1 MTASANRPV
10 TVGGKRDNLRVV
22 VRMRGPH
29 AQKTGASTEHE
40 KVTVHDNR
48 TTIGVVRPS
57 KETIDVPEEKSSRE
71 KLYSF
76 DKAKDSSQQDVYDAT
91 GADLVGKVFQ
101 GVNGCVLCYGHTS
114 SGKTYTLL
122 GPEQAARSKTDPAV
136 SEGLVPRTLVHMFAV
151 KERLEQADPSRTVD
165 IHMLVY
171 EVYMEKVYDLF
182 SANTGKSLDIR
193 GPDKRGSFYPHG
205 ITNHYVV
212 RAEAA
217 MTVLRAAARSRREQ
231 RTKRNQRSS
240 RSHMIIQMDVIQTKT
255 VQWEA
260 SKQPLVRQDRAAS
273 LFMVDLA
280 GSETED
286 DAALSDLTRAEGRKI
301 RLSLYTLKR
310 VVAALSDRKRG
321 KHVPYRFVLCGLHQ
335 MCDVA
340 ALSDRK
346 RGKHVPYR
354 ESVLTKLLKHCLDGT
369 SQTVIVATCDRN
381 SGSVLE
387 NMSTLNFAQ
396 SCKKVSISPKA
407 NRNELSELLERTIRE
422 RNAWRRL
429 AEGQGDALK
438 LKDCLLKDILPEA
451 VFIQR
456 IQAALGSLTD
466 QSAESELQTTGDDRS
481 EFVPESEL
489 DHKLPREEM
498 QKMLRAVTE
507 PIMHK
512 QYSDRRLSQKTFTLS
527 RGEDS
532 GVEEPQAA
540 GDGGV
545 AAEPA
550 RNNPVRRLLLCFRN
564 SVTRK
569 IFPQF
574 RDDRTEDKGK
584 NKRHSPDDPSPPR
597 PEPDGASSSVHL
609 AARPS
614 STDGQQSADKQQDQ

>member
-1 MTASANRPV
+1 MTASTNRPV

-29 AQKTGASTEHE
+29 AQTTGTSTEPE

-48 TTIGVVRPS
+48 TTVGVVRPS
-57 KETIDVPEEKSSRE
+57 KETIDVSEDKSFKE
-71 KLYSF
+71 KLFSF
-76 DKAKDSSQQDVYDAT
+76 DRVFLEDSSQQDVYDAT
-91 GADLVGKVFQ
+91 GADLVGRVFQ

-122 GPEQAARSKTDPAV
+122 GPEQAARSQEDPAA

-182 SANTGKSLDIR
+182 SATTGKSLDIR

-205 ITNHYVV
+205 ITNHYVL

-255 VQWEA
+255 VQWKA

-310 VVAALSDRKRG
+310 VVAALS
-321 KHVPYRFVLCGLHQ
+321 H
-335 MCDVA
+335 
-340 ALSDRK
+340 RK

-387 NMSTLNFAQ
+387 NISTLNFAQ

-422 RNAWRRL
+422 RDAWKRF
-429 AEGQGDALK
+429 AEGQGDTLR
-438 LKDCLLKDILPEA
+438 LKDGLLKDILPYLEEEAKVKGDGESGEREA

-456 IQAALGSLTD
+456 IQAALGGLTV
-466 QSAESELQTTGDDRS
+466 QSGESELQTAGDDRS
-481 EFVPESEL
+481 EYVPETEP

-507 PIMHK
+507 PAMHK

-527 RGEDS
+527 RGEDG
-532 GVEEPQAA
+532 GVEDTQAA
-540 GDGGV
+540 GDGGG
-545 AAEPA
+545 AEQPT
-550 RNNPVRRLLLCFRN
+550 RSNPVRRLLLCFRN

-574 RDDRTEDKGK
+574 RDDRPEGKGK
-584 NKRHSPDDPSPPR
+584 AEKPPPAEPSPTR
-597 PEPDGASSSVHL
+597 PEPDGASS
-609 AARPS
+609 AACPAAPHQHAEEQRS
-614 STDGQQSADKQQDQ
+614 ITISKQPDQ

>member
-1 MTASANRPV
+1 MTASTNRPV

-29 AQKTGASTEHE
+29 AQKTGPSTEHE

-57 KETIDVPEEKSSRE
+57 KETIDVSEDNSFKE

-76 DKAKDSSQQDVYDAT
+76 DKVLTEECSQQDVYDVT
-91 GADLVGKVFQ
+91 GADLVGRVFQ

-122 GPEQAARSKTDPAV
+122 GPEQAARGKADPAV

-217 MTVLRAAARSRREQ
+217 MTVLRAAARLRREQ

-310 VVAALSDRKRG
+310 VVAALSDRKGR
-321 KHVPYRFVLCGLHQ
+321 
-335 MCDVA
+335 
-340 ALSDRK
+340 
-346 RGKHVPYR
+346 KHVPYR

-381 SGSVLE
+381 TGSVLE
-387 NMSTLNFAQ
+387 TISTLNFAQ
-396 SCKKVSISPKA
+396 SCKKVAISPKA

-422 RNAWRRL
+422 RDAWKRF
-429 AEGQGDALK
+429 AEGQGDALR
-438 LKDCLLKDILPEA
+438 LKDGLLKDILPYLEEEA
-451 VFIQR
+451 KAKGEGEGGEREAGFIQR
-456 IQAALGSLTD
+456 IQAALGGLAV
-466 QSAESELQTTGDDRS
+466 QSGVSELQTTGDDRS
-481 EFVPESEL
+481 EYVPETEP

-507 PIMHK
+507 PVMQK
-512 QYSDRRLSQKTFTLS
+512 QYAERRLSEKTFTLS
-527 RGEDS
+527 RGEDG
-532 GVEEPQAA
+532 GVEESQ
-540 GDGGV
+540 GTEDGEG
-545 AAEPA
+545 AAEPT

-569 IFPQF
+569 IFPQT
-574 RDDRTEDKGK
+574 RTDRTDDKGK
-584 NKRHSPDDPSPPR
+584 TERHPPADPSPPR
-597 PEPDGASSSVHL
+597 PEPDGASSTAYTSASQHTEEHQTINKQ
-609 AARPS
+609 P
-614 STDGQQSADKQQDQ
+614 DQSAL

>member
-1 MTASANRPV
+1 MFFFILQV
-10 TVGGKRDNLRVV
+10 LL
-22 VRMRGPH
+22 
-29 AQKTGASTEHE
+29 E
-40 KVTVHDNR
+40 
-48 TTIGVVRPS
+48 
-57 KETIDVPEEKSSRE
+57 
-71 KLYSF
+71 
-76 DKAKDSSQQDVYDAT
+76 DSSQQDVYDAT

-321 KHVPYRFVLCGLHQ
+321 KHVPYR
-335 MCDVA
+335 
-340 ALSDRK
+340 
-346 RGKHVPYR
+346 

-369 SQTVIVATCDRN
+369 SQTVIVATCDRT

-438 LKDCLLKDILPEA
+438 LKDSLLKDILPYLEEEAKAKGDREGGEREA

-456 IQAALGSLTD
+456 IQAALGGLTD
-466 QSAESELQTTGDDRS
+466 QSEESELQTTGDDRS

-540 GDGGV
+540 GDGGA

-550 RNNPVRRLLLCFRN
+550 RNNPMRRLLLCFRN

-584 NKRHSPDDPSPPR
+584 NKRHPPDDLSPPR

-614 STDGQQSADKQQDQ
+614 STDGQPSTDKQQDQ

>member
-1 MTASANRPV
+1 
-10 TVGGKRDNLRVV
+10 
-22 VRMRGPH
+22 MRGPH
-29 AQKTGASTEHE
+29 AQKTETSTEHE

-76 DKAKDSSQQDVYDAT
+76 DKVLLEDSSQQDVYDAT

-321 KHVPYRFVLCGLHQ
+321 KHVPYR
-335 MCDVA
+335 
-340 ALSDRK
+340 
-346 RGKHVPYR
+346 

-438 LKDCLLKDILPEA
+438 LKDCLLKDILPYLEEEAKAKGDGEGGAREA

-456 IQAALGSLTD
+456 IQAALGGLTD
-466 QSAESELQTTGDDRS
+466 QSEESELQTIGDDRS

-532 GVEEPQAA
+532 GEEEPQAA
-540 GDGGV
+540 GDGGA

-550 RNNPVRRLLLCFRN
+550 R
-564 SVTRK
+564 
-569 IFPQF
+569 
-574 RDDRTEDKGK
+574 
-584 NKRHSPDDPSPPR
+584 
-597 PEPDGASSSVHL
+597 
-609 AARPS
+609 
-614 STDGQQSADKQQDQ
+614 